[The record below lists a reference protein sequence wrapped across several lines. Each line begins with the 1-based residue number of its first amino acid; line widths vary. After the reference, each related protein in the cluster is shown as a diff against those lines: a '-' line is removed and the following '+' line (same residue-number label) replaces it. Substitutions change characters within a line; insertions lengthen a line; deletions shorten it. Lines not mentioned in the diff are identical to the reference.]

1 VISDGSHSVVLARTL
16 SLQRRTARLGRHRL
30 NAGTRAQLNA
40 VQLALRNIET
50 WLTATLIPNG
60 SPVLLAIEA
69 RLGTE
74 ARLLD
79 AIQRA
84 IAAGTGVP
92 HDVAAAAS
100 Q

>member
-1 VISDGSHSVVLARTL
+1 
-16 SLQRRTARLGRHRL
+16 
-30 NAGTRAQLNA
+30 

-50 WLTATLIPNG
+50 WLGATLIPTG

-84 IAAGTGVP
+84 IGGGYQVSHTMSLPRLRSRRLALDLLARRP
-92 HDVAAAAS
+92 KAS
-100 Q
+100 APEPA